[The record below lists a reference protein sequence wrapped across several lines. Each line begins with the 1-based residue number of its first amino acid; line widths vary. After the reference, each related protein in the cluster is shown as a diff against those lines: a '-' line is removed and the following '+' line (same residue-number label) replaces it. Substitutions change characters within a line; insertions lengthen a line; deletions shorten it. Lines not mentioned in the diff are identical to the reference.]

1 MNHASQRR
9 VRVPVK
15 AFIAAAVVLVGA
27 VLPMVVAHAADTYL
41 VTVDGKQLNNPNGS
55 TASCNIP
62 PPSGPLHIVTLS
74 ITTNSSGFNPDYP
87 ISAEVRIVNGEMEE
101 MNLAVPWMGQ
111 PGAQGNYKSTLIRMS
126 GAGDSQVAN
135 TGNTYKVSGH
145 APERGSETMHAYEI
159 DVTCP

>member
-1 MNHASQRR
+1 
-9 VRVPVK
+9 VK
-15 AFIAAAVVLVGA
+15 TFVAAAVVLLGA
-27 VLPMVVAHAADTYL
+27 VSPVAVANSAGTYS

-55 TASCNIP
+55 TASCNIWS
-62 PPSGPLHIVTLS
+62 SGGTFQRVTLQ

-87 ISAEVRIVNGEMEE
+87 ISAEVRIVNGQMEE

-111 PGAQGNYKSTLIRMS
+111 PGAQGYYKSTLIRMM

-135 TGNTYKVSGH
+135 SGNTYKVSGH
-145 APERGSETMHAYEI
+145 APERGSGTMHAYEI